1 MPLLVFKSTLSSKIL
16 MVHVVCC
23 KYLGYSWQENKKLL
37 SLYFSNLLSKILCF
51 LIFAVDRTIFI
62 SKIWVIGVSTN
73 ILIIFQLSFSISRE
87 GIRILIQLW
96 QVIWMS
102 KRMRFRNQV
111 CWYSSNWVIKIIM
124 RRVLSILSFWILLKL
139 FIWKI

>member
-1 MPLLVFKSTLSSKIL
+1 MSLSDSSAI
-16 MVHVVCC
+16 
-23 KYLGYSWQENKKLL
+23 KKLL
-37 SLYFSNLLSKILCF
+37 PILKWLGFVLNGRNFGPFYLSNLLSKILCF